1 MTNELKQKILKEIS
15 VLEIGE
21 CCGIEIG
28 NGKGLFIQVDIS
40 IDDNFNRIVEYF
52 IELNDIDEEYNY
64 EPCGKYNEH
73 SEYKNFDLLIE
84 TIDNYLKYHGLKM

>member
-40 IDDNFNRIVEYF
+40 IEYF

-84 TIDNYLKYHGLKM
+84 TIDNYLKYHGINATH

>member
-1 MTNELKQKILKEIS
+1 MNSELKEKILTEIS
-15 VLEIGE
+15 ILEIGD

-40 IDDNFNRIVEYF
+40 IKDDLSRVAEYF

-64 EPCGKYNEH
+64 EPCGHYNEH
-73 SEYKNFDLLIE
+73 SEYRNFDLLIE
-84 TIDNYLKYHGLKM
+84 TIDKYLQFHGIEV

>member
-1 MTNELKQKILKEIS
+1 MGNLSSQYLKCFQRYLL
-15 VLEIGE
+15 VWL
-21 CCGIEIG
+21 
-28 NGKGLFIQVDIS
+28 LIQVDIS
-40 IDDNFNRIVEYF
+40 IDDNFNRIAEYF

-84 TIDNYLKYHGLKM
+84 TIDNYLKYHGIEV